1 VGCGRQ
7 DGAMGVRTLVMRLV
21 DISAVEWLSGSVARE
36 LCRSFRCE
44 ATRVGDG
51 GPLGVEGRARTLT

>member
-1 VGCGRQ
+1 
-7 DGAMGVRTLVMRLV
+7 MGVRTLVMRLV